1 MGIDRALRYLCGPET
16 FLYTPSPPTASRSDV
31 RRKHICCFDLPKP
44 LRKVLHTDLVHNV
57 EHFHARSAAPTPFE
71 PILNAVH
78 LYISSLTYLL
88 NLYARSGEEGVLTP
102 RKRFDEN
109 SKLQRQEFL
118 GMLSAR
124 LDEEL
129 GKRLKMVFP
138 NLFGQAQTQT
148 QTHSAGVPMI
158 STISTPTLPLYH
170 HPQSAAT
177 TISTST
183 FVFASTSTAT
193 TSSTSAFPP
202 TTAVASAPSSA
213 PVPLSASV
221 HKPLYEPSLISLST
235 LPPPLPHLFRT
246 LQSKLDSLYLR
257 TATFARSGRPGSR
270 MPLMLPRLS
279 GSLGCKSDAYYP
291 QCRLLQEGALPV
303 MTTETRGQ
311 QWCSWSTC
319 SPRNGCNT

>member
-1 MGIDRALRYLCGPET
+1 
-16 FLYTPSPPTASRSDV
+16 
-31 RRKHICCFDLPKP
+31 
-44 LRKVLHTDLVHNV
+44 
-57 EHFHARSAAPTPFE
+57 
-71 PILNAVH
+71 
-78 LYISSLTYLL
+78 
-88 NLYARSGEEGVLTP
+88 VLTP

-129 GKRLKMVFP
+129 GKALKMVFP
-138 NLFGQAQTQT
+138 NLFGQAQMQTQMQTQT
-148 QTHSAGVPMI
+148 QTQTQTQMHSAGVPMM
-158 STISTPTLPLYH
+158 STMSTPTLPLYH
-170 HPQSAAT
+170 HLQSAAT

-193 TSSTSAFPP
+193 TSSTSSTSALPP

-213 PVPLSASV
+213 PVPVSASV
-221 HKPLYEPSLISLST
+221 HKPSFEPSLISLST

-270 MPLMLPRLS
+270 TPLMLPRLS
-279 GSLGCKSDAYYP
+279 GSLGCKSDACYP

-311 QWCSWSTC
+311 QWCSWSIC